1 LANFLMALMAGQA
14 NLMAG
19 KRYRLVFAEFFVEK
33 I

>member
-1 LANFLMALMAGQA
+1 MALMTGQA